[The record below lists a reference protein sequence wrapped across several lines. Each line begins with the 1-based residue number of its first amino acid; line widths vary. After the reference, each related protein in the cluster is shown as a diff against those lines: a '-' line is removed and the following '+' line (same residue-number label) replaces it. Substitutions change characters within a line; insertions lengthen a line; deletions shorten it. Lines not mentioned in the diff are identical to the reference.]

1 MSLSIVGVIAGLGL
15 LGAGH
20 HSGANVTF
28 IFVTVIGVSF
38 SLASTLRGLRGG
50 RVGVDL
56 IALSA
61 LIGTLLVKEFL
72 AGAVIGVMLTS
83 GNALEAWAAGRAKRD
98 LQALL
103 ENAPR
108 SAHRYLGDQ
117 LETVDLESIEPGDLL
132 MVASG
137 ELVPV
142 DGLLDVSVAVMD
154 ESAITGESLPV
165 QRSRGDRIRSGSL
178 NAGPPF
184 DMTATTNCADSTYS
198 AIVRMV
204 AQAEASPPPFVRLAD
219 RYAAFFLGLTLGVC
233 VVGWIVGGPSRAVA
247 VLVVATPC
255 PLILA
260 APVAF
265 VAGLSRA
272 ARRGIVMK
280 GGAVLESLARC
291 TTLLIDKTGTLTVGH
306 PILVEVVTAEGQSA
320 DELLLLGASLD
331 QVSPHVLASAVV
343 VAALDRGGTLVRPRE
358 VTETLGSGIRGMV
371 GEHEVAIGNG
381 AWCGFDTTPAWAKA
395 ARRRSRLDG
404 SMCVFIAV
412 DGRAVGVL
420 VFDDPLRP
428 DAPSTVSALRAC
440 GIERIVMVSGD
451 RIEVAETIGAVIG
464 VDEVLAQRTPAEKLE
479 TVRLESARA
488 PTIMVGD
495 GINDA
500 PALALADVGVAM
512 GARGATAASEA
523 ADVVLTVD
531 RLDRLGEAVGIARR
545 TRAIALQSVTVGMA
559 LSIIAMAFACAGL
572 LTPVWGAMLQEAID
586 AAAILNALRAI
597 GGGVGRMRI
606 STEDTHLTERFVD
619 EHRAIRAAIEQ
630 LRRTADQLGVVD
642 DTSSF
647 DAVHD
652 VHRVLVDVVLPHE
665 LAEDEVLYPALGRI
679 LGTSGTTSTMSR
691 AHVEIRHQVR
701 RLGQLIDDIGPGIA
715 DEADLVELRG
725 ILYGLWAVLRL
736 HTAQEDEALMSL
748 GEK

>member
-1 MSLSIVGVIAGLGL
+1 MTGIVLLASGWHFSANVAFVGVTAIGIAY
-15 LGAGH
+15 
-20 HSGANVTF
+20 
-28 IFVTVIGVSF
+28 
-38 SLASTLRGLRGG
+38 SLASTVRGLRGG
-50 RVGVDL
+50 HVGVDL

-61 LIGTLLVKEFL
+61 LVGTLLVKEFL
-72 AGAVIGVMLTS
+72 AGAVIAVMLTS
-83 GNALEAWAAGRAKRD
+83 GNSLEVWAAGRAKRD

-108 SAHRYLGDQ
+108 AAHRYVGDR
-117 LETVDLESIEPGDLL
+117 LETVDLGVIEPGDLL
-132 MVASG
+132 MVGSG
-137 ELVPV
+137 ELAPV
-142 DGLLDVSVAVMD
+142 DGLLDSSGAVLD
-154 ESAITGESLPV
+154 ESALTGESLPV
-165 QRSRGDRIRSGSL
+165 QRSRGDRVRSGSL
-178 NAGPPF
+178 NSGAPF
-184 DMTATTNCADSTYS
+184 DMTATTTCADSTYS
-198 AIVRMV
+198 GIVRMV
-204 AQAEASPPPFVRLAD
+204 AQAEASTPPFVRLAD
-219 RYAAFFLGLTLGVC
+219 RYAAFFLGLTLGVS
-233 VVGWIVGGPSRAVA
+233 VLGWIVGGPSRAVA

-291 TTLLIDKTGTLTVGH
+291 TTLLMDKTGTLTVGH
-306 PILVEVVTAEGQSA
+306 PILVEVVPAAGHDA
-320 DELLLLGASLD
+320 DELLRLGASLD

-343 VAALDRGGTLVRPRE
+343 IAALDRGATLLRPRE
-358 VTETLGSGIRGMV
+358 VTESLGSGIRGLV
-371 GEHEVAIGNG
+371 GEHEVAIGNL
-381 AWCGFDTTPAWAKA
+381 AWCGLDATPLWAKS
-395 ARRRSRLDG
+395 ARRRARLDG

-412 DGRAVGVL
+412 DGRAAGVL

-428 DAPSTVSALRAC
+428 DAPRTVSALRAG

-479 TVRLESARA
+479 VVRLESSEA

-495 GINDA
+495 GVNDA

-531 RLDRLGEAVGIARR
+531 RLDRLGEAVAIARR
-545 TRAIALQSVTVGMA
+545 TRSIALQSVMAGMA
-559 LSIIAMAFACAGL
+559 LSIIAMGFACAGL
-572 LTPVWGAMLQEAID
+572 LAPVWGAVLQEVID

-597 GGGVGRMRI
+597 GGGAGRQRI
-606 STEDTHLTERFVD
+606 SAEDTHLTERFVE
-619 EHRAIRAAIEQ
+619 EHRVIRAAIEQ
-630 LRRTADQLGVVD
+630 LRRTADTLGVD
-642 DTSSF
+642 EDASSF
-647 DAVHD
+647 VAVLE

-679 LGTSGTTSTMSR
+679 MGANGSTAMMSR
-691 AHVEIRHQVR
+691 AHIEIRHQVR

-715 DEADLVELRG
+715 DASDLVELRG

-736 HTAQEDEALMSL
+736 HTAQEDEALMAL
-748 GEK
+748 GEKS